1 MHQFDSGRGLPK
13 MQKSALVIIF
23 VLSTLYFV
31 LSGNVQAQNLTFERA
46 NQDYQYSLSLYNQA
60 YSDYRDARDFYLSN
74 KTLALKEDARI
85 KTLSMLRTR
94 DQLLIVYLTNLRAK
108 ISETKGLSDADRG
121 AIFGK
126 IDTEVEWFTIHKTTY
141 DNNDSLESLFTKS
154 DEVKDRYKTSS
165 SPILYES
172 LFDISLGQEVG
183 LRQDQETI
191 YTTLRSTVEK
201 DVASG
206 TLNSNTFSRFFKDID
221 GVIADLKQNE
231 DKAKTQI
238 QLVYNNQY
246 YTAVTGF
253 NQATDTLTLSAKSLT
268 QLNKFLTEVLASIKN
283 QQ

>member
-1 MHQFDSGRGLPK
+1 
-13 MQKSALVIIF
+13 
-23 VLSTLYFV
+23 
-31 LSGNVQAQNLTFERA
+31 
-46 NQDYQYSLSLYNQA
+46 
-60 YSDYRDARDFYLSN
+60 
-74 KTLALKEDARI
+74 
-85 KTLSMLRTR
+85 MLRTR